1 MKKFLQLALT
11 LVVAFSFVTGV
22 NAATKQDIIDHAKST
37 SINGKYVQTKYINQL
52 KDYLDG
58 KTVSSEGA
66 QQIIDDFDKVAALMR
81 AAGVDDATKLS
92 KADRNVA
99 FGYAKDAASVLGIT
113 ATYKNGKVYL
123 SDAAGELAPV
133 EVSTILRKTG
143 TDYTVYVAVSG
154 LALAVIAVAGYRKL
168 KGNA

>member
-1 MKKFLQLALT
+1 M
-11 LVVAFSFVTGV
+11 
-22 NAATKQDIIDHAKST
+22 NRR
-37 SINGKYVQTKYINQL
+37 
-52 KDYLDG
+52 
-58 KTVSSEGA
+58 EG
-66 QQIIDDFDKVAALMR
+66 
-81 AAGVDDATKLS
+81 G
-92 KADRNVA
+92 
-99 FGYAKDAASVLGIT
+99 LGISKL
-113 ATYKNGKVYL
+113 YKNGKVYL